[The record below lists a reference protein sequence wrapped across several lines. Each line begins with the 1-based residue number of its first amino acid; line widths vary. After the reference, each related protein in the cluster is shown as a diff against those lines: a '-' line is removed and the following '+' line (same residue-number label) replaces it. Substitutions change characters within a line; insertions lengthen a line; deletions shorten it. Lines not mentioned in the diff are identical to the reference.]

1 MKLKN
6 ASFVELH
13 LEKVVIGTAVVLS
26 LVLILLFVVR
36 RPTVEISGEK
46 VGPAEVDEQVLGFA
60 KQLEQKLQNDEGI
73 VDPETGRP
81 LEIKAS
87 SLSDDF
93 QRLAQLARN
102 WQEST
107 AVTFGIEGEPIE
119 GFTPE
124 RPYAIPTPPLPT
136 DMVVGLNAGTLELY
150 QQPEIEEA
158 YVDLYQWEAGD
169 PRDIVGGV
177 TVSAVF
183 DPAAWKQR
191 LDTVSG
197 GTRMSNAMARQAQ
210 RIAGVLLLRQRKD
223 RITGEWV
230 ETTVVDTA
238 PEQVGYGA
246 YALREAA
253 GVVGDRFDPEVV
265 AFEDARA
272 REISGSLVVQKTAV
286 TQSPEPRLSKGFWRM
301 PGGEGAKELTED
313 DYTKI
318 DKIRADIVKRQK
330 NLELL
335 ESQLEQHQRRAQLQA
350 QRESRSANSGASRGG
365 QRGGGVSD
373 FGPPGG
379 MGGSDFGDFSGPGGP
394 GGRGGGRARATPQ
407 DKGQELQQRIQQ
419 TEIDIDAK
427 FDEVMVL
434 LGWQTEQDDPRMMFG
449 PRAEE
454 EQVERVVVGPGAQAV
469 VDAKIDIWAHDL
481 TVEPGDTYRY
491 KIVAMPLNPLFRN
504 LRVPEPQKSMNFNR
518 IAIAP
523 SKAEL
528 DAMPWSQEVVVNDNK
543 YFFYTGGSASQQT
556 ARFEVWRFY
565 DGQWRVGEIEAVQ
578 GDQVAGK
585 IEYELDPDPADRM
598 ARRVGNNRRAQPAVI
613 QVFQLP
619 VDTESIFLELTELT
633 VESTG
638 RQISNVRY
646 LGADAQLASRTL
658 EDDRLALQRRKLWS
672 LEWLASEPMLQQGA
686 AGMNRGGMPDGFD
699 DFDGF
704 DPSMMGFEGFGP
716 DFGGF

>member
-26 LVLILLFVVR
+26 LVFILLFVVR
-36 RPTVEISGEK
+36 RPTVEINGKK

-60 KQLEQKLQNDEGI
+60 KQLQQKLQSDEGI
-73 VDPETGRP
+73 VDPTTGRP
-81 LEIKAS
+81 LEIMAS

-93 QRLAQLARN
+93 QRLAQLTRS

-119 GFTPE
+119 GYTPE
-124 RPYAIPTPPLPT
+124 YPYAIPTPPLPT
-136 DMVVGLNAGTLELY
+136 EMVVGLNAGTLELY

-158 YVDLYQWEAGD
+158 YADLYQWEVGE

-177 TVSAVF
+177 TVSAIF
-183 DPAAWKQR
+183 DPAVWKQR
-191 LDTVSG
+191 LDTVTG
-197 GTRMSNAMARQAQ
+197 GTKMSNAMSRQAQ

-223 RITGEWV
+223 HDTGEWV
-230 ETTVVDTA
+230 QTTVVDTA
-238 PEQVGYGA
+238 PEQIGYGA
-246 YALREAA
+246 YALRDAA
-253 GVVGDRFDPEVV
+253 GIAGERFDPEVI

-272 REISGSLVVQKTAV
+272 REISGSLVIQKIAV
-286 TQSPEPRLSKGFWRM
+286 TQSPEPRLSKGVWRM
-301 PGGEGAKELTED
+301 PGGEGSKELTED

-335 ESQLEQHQRRAQLQA
+335 ESQLEQHERRAQLQA
-350 QRESRSANSGASRGG
+350 QRDSRSANSRSGRGG

-373 FGPPGG
+373 FGPSGG
-379 MGGSDFGDFSGPGGP
+379 ADGFDGMAGGFGDT
-394 GGRGGGRARATPQ
+394 GGRGGSRSRGTPQ

-419 TEIDIDAK
+419 TELDIDTK
-427 FDEVMVL
+427 FNEVMVL
-434 LGWQTEQDDPRMMFG
+434 LGWQIEQDDPRMMFG
-449 PRAEE
+449 PLAQD
-454 EQVERVVVGPGAQAV
+454 EQVERVVVGPGTQAV

-481 TVEPGDTYRY
+481 TVVPGNIYRY

-528 DAMPWSQEVVVNDNK
+528 EEMPWSQEVVVNDSK

-565 DGQWRVGEIEAVQ
+565 DGQWRVGEIEALQ

-598 ARRVGNNRRAQPAVI
+598 NQRFADGRRPQAKVI

-619 VDTESIFLELTELT
+619 VDTESIFLELSEAT
-633 VESTG
+633 VEATG

-646 LGADAQLASRTL
+646 LGSDAQLASRTL

-686 AGMNRGGMPDGFD
+686 AGMNRGGMPGDFNDFDPGMMGFD
-699 DFDGF
+699 DFGGD
-704 DPSMMGFEGFGP
+704 FEF
-716 DFGGF
+716 